1 MSKILRRPMFRG
13 GGKVPSYGTGIASGL
28 ASDGRERFFEGGIST
43 GMMEELTGGSNFGR
57 SRVPVGSNVRTGAS
71 LLSKAR
77 SSLPLVGRFIGP
89 GTAYAAQ
96 TVGAPLVGGI
106 ALGGGLGMLTD
117 WAVRS
122 TDTPLAYQTRKDIME
137 EDPFAYAET
146 DMDVGEKMAR
156 IEEAQL
162 VGEAPGLFPR
172 GGREKFY
179 RDKGLDPETG
189 QPLAYEQEK
198 EKFKA
203 RLAPKKEIEDLTTT
217 VDTDLNGNIEQ
228 KPELT
233 AEQMVSENKEL
244 FAKLMGRDKAIRQDV
259 GDVLGA
265 FSRGALSGGL
275 KEGLKEATK
284 VESRKEK
291 IDLQAAALAIND
303 YIAGKRSKENL
314 NQVLSQ
320 IDYKVAKELETQ
332 RLTGDW
338 ISDLRK
344 TADRYRGQEGINS
357 VAVIKDTLFQYG
369 AAPSVKS
376 FPKKNIAEI
385 NPKDLSVGYNIVIG
399 KDGRKIIEKSD
410 SGQIIDRSDR
420 FPI

>member
-1 MSKILRRPMFRG
+1 
-13 GGKVPSYGTGIASGL
+13 
-28 ASDGRERFFEGGIST
+28 
-43 GMMEELTGGSNFGR
+43 
-57 SRVPVGSNVRTGAS
+57 
-71 LLSKAR
+71 
-77 SSLPLVGRFIGP
+77 
-89 GTAYAAQ
+89 
-96 TVGAPLVGGI
+96 
-106 ALGGGLGMLTD
+106 
-117 WAVRS
+117 
-122 TDTPLAYQTRKDIME
+122 
-137 EDPFAYAET
+137 
-146 DMDVGEKMAR
+146 
-156 IEEAQL
+156 
-162 VGEAPGLFPR
+162 
-172 GGREKFY
+172 
-179 RDKGLDPETG
+179 
-189 QPLAYEQEK
+189 
-198 EKFKA
+198 
-203 RLAPKKEIEDLTTT
+203 
-217 VDTDLNGNIEQ
+217 
-228 KPELT
+228 
-233 AEQMVSENKEL
+233 MVSENKEL

-265 FSRGALSGGL
+265 FSRGTLSGGL